1 MTHRNTARLFWDL
14 GRTAHDPH
22 LWRQGLSRDLSE
34 LFEARLLVLVER
46 EVDRDGKLASCAPG
60 HLFSRT
66 LPQAKTLHRSSVRK
80 VAVEGDY
87 LSNPFYLSEALPEQE
102 ALSFSGF
109 SRMGETRYRQ
119 CSFVRTLLHPL
130 ACCDGLLLA
139 LRHGA
144 TQLEFH
150 LFRPEGGR
158 PFSPAEIRTGQ
169 DIMSGLGELLPRMAP
184 LGKTSLLDLPPR
196 QRQVFTRLVQGLSEK
211 KIASDLSL
219 SPATIHDYVKTLY
232 RTFSVSS
239 RAELLAS
246 YNSPTG
252 KPQNPLQDS

>member
-22 LWRQGLSRDLSE
+22 LWRQSLSRDLSDI
-34 LFEARLLVLVER
+34 FETRVLVLVER
-46 EVDRDGKLASCAPG
+46 EVGRDGKLASCAPG

-102 ALSFSGF
+102 PLGFSGF
-109 SRMGETRYRQ
+109 SRMGEVRYRQ
-119 CSFVRTLLHPL
+119 CTFVRSLLQPL

-139 LRHGA
+139 LRHA
-144 TQLEFH
+144 KTQLEFH
-150 LFRPEGGR
+150 LFRPEGAP

-169 DIMSGLGELLPRMAP
+169 ELMSGLGELLPRMAP
-184 LGKTSLLDLPPR
+184 LGKTSLHDLPPR
-196 QRQVFTRLVQGLSEK
+196 QRQVFSRLIQGRSEK
-211 KIASDLSL
+211 EIASDLSL
-219 SPATIHDYVKTLY
+219 SPATIHDHIKALY

-246 YNSPTG
+246 YHCLTG
-252 KPQNPLQDS
+252 KP